1 MPHFA
6 FQAAMGAGRDAG
18 SGAKGL
24 GKALA
29 IRVTFIS
36 ALGQSLCHPNFGL
49 FFPPNHC
56 VGAVSQWLSGED
68 A

>member
-6 FQAAMGAGRDAG
+6 FQAAVGAGRDAG

-29 IRVTFIS
+29 IRVTCIS

-56 VGAVSQWLSGED
+56 VGAVSQRLSGED